1 MQQVQ
6 DLLEF
11 NIDTPDDNELRKAFG
26 KAAEGFEDFT
36 RKFPDTITHQI
47 AQTATTR
54 NQKKRA
60 RRKSRRNA

>member
-26 KAAEGFEDFT
+26 KADEGFKDYT
-36 RKFPDTITHQI
+36 REFPDTITYQI
-47 AQTATTR
+47 TQTPITR

-60 RRKSRRNA
+60 RRKSRRSA